1 MEINLDTFD
10 FIVIAVYFIGIIV
23 YGISQSK
30 RASSEEYFLGGRSL
44 TWPVVGISLFAAN
57 ISSSTL
63 IGLAGSAYVLDMT
76 VYNYEWYAVLVLVF
90 FAIFFL
96 PFYLKSGVYTMPEFL
111 ERRYDSLSRY
121 YFSFVTV
128 VGNVL
133 IDTAASL
140 YVGTLV
146 LGLIFPEL
154 PPWVVIVFLAAAA
167 AAYTIP
173 GGLNS
178 VVKTEVIQAIVLIL
192 GSIVL
197 TYYGLSRVG
206 GWSGMTA
213 KLDEMKQESIINKN
227 ADESLSIVRS
237 EEINWDQV
245 VQQLDALQTKGI
257 LDRDNAPTIQI
268 VKENKGDIKAINK
281 AIDAQIKTINTKQ
294 NEALKPLEEKLSAE
308 SNKEGPK
315 ALQLSESIKA
325 IKEKANADKENI
337 AEVRRVIKQYNE
349 PIVPWWGLLTGV
361 PLLGFYFWANNQFM
375 VQRVLSSK
383 NLNHG
388 RWGAL
393 FAGLLKLPV
402 ILIMVIPGT
411 LAFLIFQDESIAYQ
425 TTSGACT
432 NLADCPDYTYPSLL
446 FELLPTGLLGLV
458 VAGLLA
464 AMMSS
469 ISATFNS
476 ASTLITMDF
485 VNKIRPNMTSK
496 QLVRS
501 GQIST
506 LILVILASLWA
517 PQIGKYGDLFKYL
530 QDILGYI
537 APPIVSA
544 FILGLF
550 WKRANSAGS
559 IVSLIFGMIMA
570 VVWVAGIIGEVDH
583 WFFQMHFL
591 MRTTV
596 LFLLCLV
603 VHIIVS
609 LSTPAPTADKLK
621 GMVWTPKLIKEETE
635 ELAGL
640 PWYLNYRYLSII
652 LLIITAFVVGYF
664 W

>member
-1 MEINLDTFD
+1 MNLDIFD
-10 FIVIAVYFIGIIV
+10 LIVIFAYFVGIII

-30 RASSEEYFLGGRSL
+30 NATSEDYFLGGRSL

-63 IGLAGSAYVLDMT
+63 IGLAGSAYLLDLT
-76 VYNYEWYAVLVLVF
+76 VYNYEWYAVVVLVF

-111 ERRYDSLSRY
+111 EKRYDSRTRY
-121 YFSFVTV
+121 YFSFITV

-140 YVGTLV
+140 YVGTIV
-146 LGLIFPEL
+146 LGLIFPTL
-154 PPWVVIVFLAAAA
+154 PPWVVIVLLAASA

-178 VVKTEVIQAIVLIL
+178 VVKTEVIQALVLIF
-192 GSIVL
+192 GSVIL
-197 TYYGLSRVG
+197 TYFGMQEVG
-206 GWSGMTA
+206 GWSGMVSQLNELNA
-213 KLDEMKQESIINKN
+213 LGEINKD
-227 ADESLSIVRS
+227 AEEALSIVR
-237 EEINWDQV
+237 
-245 VQQLDALQTKGI
+245 
-257 LDRDNAPTIQI
+257 P
-268 VKENKGDIKAINK
+268 
-281 AIDAQIKTINTKQ
+281 
-294 NEALKPLEEKLSAE
+294 NEGEWW
-308 SNKEGPK
+308 
-315 ALQLSESIKA
+315 
-325 IKEKANADKENI
+325 
-337 AEVRRVIKQYNE
+337 RQYDS
-349 PIVPWWGLLTGV
+349 PIVPWWGLITGV

-383 NLNHG
+383 DLNHG

-411 LAFLIFQDESIAYQ
+411 IAFLIFRGREFAYKVPVSAANPDG
-425 TTSGACT
+425 TCENLLNCT
-432 NLADCPDYTYPSLL
+432 DFTYPTLL

-485 VNKIRPNMTSK
+485 VNKIRPNMTNK

-506 LILVILASLWA
+506 LILVVLASAWA
-517 PQIGKYGDLFKYL
+517 PMIGKYGDLFRYL

-537 APPIVSA
+537 APPIVSV

-550 WKRANSAGS
+550 WKRATGTGS
-559 IVSLIFGMIMA
+559 IISLGLGLVLSF
-570 VVWVAGIIGEVDH
+570 VWVFGIVSGVDH
-583 WFFQMHFL
+583 WFFQLHFL
-591 MRTTV
+591 LRTTV
-596 LFLLCLV
+596 LFIFCLM
-603 VHIIVS
+603 VHIVAS
-609 LSTPAPTADKLK
+609 LASAPPPAEKLE

-635 ELAGL
+635 ELKGL
-640 PWYLNYRYLSII
+640 PWYLNYRYLAII
-652 LLIITAFVVGYF
+652 LVILTTLVVGYF

>member
-1 MEINLDTFD
+1 MENFSLHGIDVAVMLSYAV
-10 FIVIAVYFIGIIV
+10 FIIG
-23 YGISQSK
+23 YGLYNAK
-30 RASSEEYFLGGRSL
+30 NKSSEEYFLAGRDM
-44 TWPVVGISLFAAN
+44 TWPIVGISLFAAN

-63 IGLAGSAYVLDMT
+63 IGLAGSAYNLDMT

-96 PFYLKSGVYTMPEFL
+96 PFYLKSGVYTMPEFM
-111 ERRYDSLSRY
+111 ERRYDSRSRY
-121 YFSFVTV
+121 YFSFITV

-146 LGLIFPEL
+146 LGLIFPNTA
-154 PPWVVIVFLAAAA
+154 PWIIIVGLALSA

-178 VVKTEVIQAIVLIL
+178 VVKTEVIQAIILIF
-192 GSIVL
+192 GSIIL
-197 TYYGLSRVG
+197 TYYGLQEVG
-206 GWSGMTA
+206 GWSGMVEQ
-213 KLDEMKQESIINKN
+213 LNSLNESGAIDKN
-227 ADESLSIVRS
+227 ASEALSIVR
-237 EEINWDQV
+237 
-245 VQQLDALQTKGI
+245 
-257 LDRDNAPTIQI
+257 
-268 VKENKGDIKAINK
+268 ENEGDWW
-281 AIDAQIKTINTKQ
+281 
-294 NEALKPLEEKLSAE
+294 
-308 SNKEGPK
+308 
-315 ALQLSESIKA
+315 
-325 IKEKANADKENI
+325 
-337 AEVRRVIKQYNE
+337 RQYDS

-375 VQRVLSSK
+375 VQRVLGSK
-383 NLNHG
+383 DLNHG

-411 LAFLIFQDESIAYQ
+411 IGFLLFRNTEVAYQ
-425 TTSGACT
+425 TADGLCE
-432 NLADCPDYTYPSLL
+432 NLAECTDFTYPTLL

-485 VNKIRPNMTSK
+485 VNKLRPDMSSK

-501 GQIST
+501 GQIAT
-506 LILVILASLWA
+506 LVLVVLASVWA
-517 PQIGKYGDLFKYL
+517 PFIGRYGDLFRYL

-550 WKRANSAGS
+550 WPRANGNGS
-559 IVSLIFGMIMA
+559 FISLIFGLGMA
-570 VVWVAGIIGEVDH
+570 VVWVVGIVGEVDH
-583 WFFQMHFL
+583 WFFQLHFL
-591 MRTTV
+591 LRTTV
-596 LFLLCLV
+596 LFFLCLI
-603 VHIIVS
+603 VHIVVS
-609 LSTPAPTADKLK
+609 LATSPPKAEKLE
-621 GMVWTPKLIKEETE
+621 GMIWTKKLIKEETE

-640 PWYLNYRYLSII
+640 PWYKNYRYLSVI
-652 LLIITAFVVGYF
+652 LLVLTTIVVAYF